1 MQKMKNKKIFL
12 QDTRN
17 MSNPTLFGHGPMG
30 TSCGAKGIKIEN
42 EETRFVHAFVS
53 LPMRKRIQKARTD
66 AGLSQKE
73 LAQKL
78 NVRHQIVQTYENG
91 TAIPTGRLIQSMEQA
106 CGVPYGTISGKTRK
120 RKTQKNKKKKKKK
133 SVLKLIKT

>member
-1 MQKMKNKKIFL
+1 MKNKKYFFKIQEICRIQHCL
-12 QDTRN
+12 DTVQWKPHVAQKGQSLRMN
-17 MSNPTLFGHGPMG
+17 RHGLF
-30 TSCGAKGIKIEN
+30 T
-42 EETRFVHAFVS
+42 AFVS
-53 LPMRKRIQKARTD
+53 LPMRKRIQKARTE

-91 TAIPTGRLIQSMEQA
+91 TAIPTGRLIQSIEQA

-120 RKTQKNKKKKKKK
+120 MKTQKKMKKK

>member
-1 MQKMKNKKIFL
+1 
-12 QDTRN
+12 

-42 EETRFVHAFVS
+42 EDARFIHASVS

-78 NVRHQIVQTYENG
+78 NVRHQIVQKYENG
-91 TAIPTGRLIQSMEQA
+91 TAIPTGRLIQSIEHA

-120 RKTQKNKKKKKKK
+120 KKTQKKKKKKKK

>member
-1 MQKMKNKKIFL
+1 
-12 QDTRN
+12 

-42 EETRFVHAFVS
+42 EDARFVHASVS
-53 LPMRKRIQKARTD
+53 IPMRKRIQKARTE

-78 NVRHQIVQTYENG
+78 NVRHQIIQSYENG
-91 TAIPTGRLIQSMEQA
+91 TAIPNGRLVQSIEQA

-120 RKTQKNKKKKKKK
+120 GKNQKKRKKKKKN
-133 SVLKLIKT
+133 VLKLIKT